1 MPAILNSWKEIAAYM
16 SRGVRTIQ
24 RWENDGLPIRRVGQR
39 KRAPVFAFTV
49 EIDKWLRKHGTAAPP
64 DPATGAQS
72 ESRKLVA
79 NSELLLSSLQR
90 SGADFLFL
98 DLDIATTMART
109 ALKAGRGTEKK
120 ARSQRIAR
128 RAYDT
133 ILYLSQRLKLTSQQG
148 NELREKLAALK
159 RELEQIGESF

>member
-1 MPAILNSWKEIAAYM
+1 MPAILNSWKEIATYM
-16 SRGVRTIQ
+16 DRGVRTVQ
-24 RWENDGLPIRRVGQR
+24 RWENEGLPIRRVGAG

-64 DPATGAQS
+64 DRITGAQS
-72 ESRKLVA
+72 DSRKLVA
-79 NSELLLSSLQR
+79 KSEQLLSSLQR

-98 DLDIATTMART
+98 DLRIATTMART
-109 ALKAGRGTEKK
+109 ASKAGRGTEKK

-133 ILYLSQRLKLTSQQG
+133 ILYLSQQLKMTVQEGSK
-148 NELREKLAALK
+148 LREKLAALK
-159 RELEQIGESF
+159 RELEQLGEPF